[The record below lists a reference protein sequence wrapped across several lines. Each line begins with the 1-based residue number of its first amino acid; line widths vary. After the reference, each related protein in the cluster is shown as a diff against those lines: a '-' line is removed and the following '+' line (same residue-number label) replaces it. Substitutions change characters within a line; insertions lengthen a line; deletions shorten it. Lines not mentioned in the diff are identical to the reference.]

1 MPNIVYKVK
10 NEITDEIYIGVTSNS
25 LENRIRDHLQK
36 ATKGLGYSFQEAIR
50 TYGPDA
56 FSWKQIDTAEN
67 PNDLAAK
74 EKEYILKYSS
84 IEKGY
89 NSDSGGGIKKN
100 VYQYNLEDGN
110 LLYSYSDLESAG
122 SAVSVDKKSISKACL
137 GEIKNCKGF
146 CWSYQLSDNFQ
157 PEPDRRRKQVFQ
169 FNFEGKFIENFK
181 SVSKAS
187 EVTGINK
194 SSIAKCCRGEYK
206 SAGNYCWRY
215 SE

>member
-1 MPNIVYKVK
+1 M
-10 NEITDEIYIGVTSNS
+10 D
-25 LENRIRDHLQK
+25 K
-36 ATKGLGYSFQEAIR
+36 AKKGSGHYFHESIN
-50 TYGPDA
+50 TYGPEA
-56 FSWKQIDTAEN
+56 YSWEQIDTAQTS
-67 PNDLAAK
+67 NDLAAK
-74 EKEYILKYSS
+74 EKEYILEYSS
-84 IEKGY
+84 YEKGY

-169 FNFEGKFIENFK
+169 FNFEGEFIENFK

-187 EVTGINK
+187 EITGINK